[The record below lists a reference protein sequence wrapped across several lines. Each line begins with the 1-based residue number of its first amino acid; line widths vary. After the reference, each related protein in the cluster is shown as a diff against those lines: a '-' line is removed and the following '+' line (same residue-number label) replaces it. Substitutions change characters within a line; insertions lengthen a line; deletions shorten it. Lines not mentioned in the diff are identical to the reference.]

1 MTTIRGTSLRIDA
14 TPDGMVTLLIPDV
27 GEMQLTW
34 VDACELA
41 YGILEASAAAA
52 RMVGADLD
60 TVKNVAATAARRASG
75 RPGDGAS

>member
-1 MTTIRGTSLRIDA
+1 MTTIHGTSLRIA
-14 TPDGMVTLLIPDV
+14 GTGDGMVTLLIPDV

-41 YGILEASAAAA
+41 YGIVEASAAAA

-60 TVKNVAATAARRASG
+60 TVKNVATTASQRFF

>member
-1 MTTIRGTSLRIDA
+1 MTTIHGTSLRIAGDG
-14 TPDGMVTLLIPDV
+14 DGMVTLLIPDV

-41 YGILEASAAAA
+41 YGIVEASAAAA

-60 TVKNVAATAARRASG
+60 TVKNVAATASTRWQG
-75 RPGDGAS
+75 P

>member
-1 MTTIRGTSLRIDA
+1 MTTIHGTSLRIAA
-14 TPDGMVTLLIPDV
+14 TGDGMVTLLIPDV

-41 YGILEASAAAA
+41 YGIVEASADAA

-60 TVKNVAATAARRASG
+60 TVKNVATTASQRFF

>member
-1 MTTIRGTSLRIDA
+1 MTTIHGTSLRIAA
-14 TPDGMVTLLIPDV
+14 TCDGMVTLLIPDV

-41 YGILEASAAAA
+41 YGIVEASAAAA

-60 TVKNVAATAARRASG
+60 TVKNVATTASQRFF

>member
-1 MTTIRGTSLRIDA
+1 MTTIHGTRLRIAA
-14 TPDGMVTLLIPDV
+14 TGDGMVTLLIPDV

-41 YGILEASAAAA
+41 YGIVEASAAAA

-60 TVKNVAATAARRASG
+60 TVKNVATTASQRFF

>member
-41 YGILEASAAAA
+41 YGIVEASAAAA

-60 TVKNVAATAARRASG
+60 TRGGSAGGLAAYLHG
-75 RPGDGAS
+75 PDGAS

>member
-1 MTTIRGTSLRIDA
+1 MTLFRSLPA
-14 TPDGMVTLLIPDV
+14 AVALAASALVAPLAVAQPDP
-27 GEMQLTW
+27 
-34 VDACELA
+34 AA
-41 YGILEASAAAA
+41 KSALEASAAAA